1 MKVAVTGATGL
12 VGSALCE
19 SLNRDGHQL
28 VLLARRPEQAEQE
41 YPKAQV
47 ISWEAT
53 SGPPSADLLE
63 GLDAVV
69 NLVGEPIAAGRW
81 TEARKQAIRESRTM
95 GTAYLVEALS
105 RCQNRARVLVNSSA
119 VGFYGDHGDEILEE
133 NSAPGAGFLASIC
146 REWEGQAERASQAG
160 IRVVLLRGGLVLST
174 KGGAL
179 PRILFPFKAFM
190 GGPVGSGKQWMS
202 WVHVDDEV
210 GVIRYAIDE
219 DKIRG
224 PVNCTAPNP
233 VTNREFSQE
242 LGRVLRR
249 PSFMPVPAF
258 ALRILFG
265 EMADTLLEGQRVLPR
280 KLEAAGYRFRFPELR
295 GALGDLID

>member
-1 MKVAVTGATGL
+1 
-12 VGSALCE
+12 
-19 SLNRDGHQL
+19 
-28 VLLARRPEQAEQE
+28 LARRPEQAEQE

-81 TEARKQAIRESRTM
+81 TKARKKAIRESRTM
-95 GTAYLVEALS
+95 GTAHLVEALS
-105 RCQNRARVLVNSSA
+105 RCQSRPRVLINSSA
-119 VGFYGDHGDEILEE
+119 VGFYGDRGDEILEE
-133 NSAPGAGFLASIC
+133 NSVPGAGFLASVC
-146 REWEGQAERASQAG
+146 REWESQAEQASQLG

-174 KGGAL
+174 RGGAL
-179 PRILFPFKAFM
+179 PRILLPFKAFV

-202 WVHVDDEV
+202 WVHIDDEV
-210 GVIRYAIDE
+210 DVIRYLIDQ
-219 DKIRG
+219 DSIRG
-224 PVNCTAPNP
+224 PVHCTAPNP
-233 VTNREFSQE
+233 VTNREFSRN
-242 LGRVLRR
+242 LGEVLRR

-265 EMADTLLEGQRVLPR
+265 EMADTLLEGQRVVPR

-295 GALGDLID
+295 GALKDLI

>member
-12 VGSALCE
+12 VGGALCE

-28 VLLARRPEQAEQE
+28 VLLARRAEQAERGC
-41 YPKAQV
+41 PRARV
-47 ISWEAT
+47 TSWEAT
-53 SGPPSADLLE
+53 SGAPSPEFLE

-81 TEARKQAIRESRTM
+81 TKARKKAIRESRTM
-95 GTAYLVEALS
+95 GTAHLVEALS
-105 RCQNRARVLVNSSA
+105 RCQSRPRVLINSSA
-119 VGFYGDHGDEILEE
+119 VGFYGDRGDEILEE
-133 NSAPGAGFLASIC
+133 NSVPGAGFLASVC
-146 REWEGQAERASQAG
+146 REWESQAEQASQLG

-174 KGGAL
+174 RGGAL
-179 PRILFPFKAFM
+179 PRILLPFKAFV

-202 WVHVDDEV
+202 WVHIDDEV
-210 GVIRYAIDE
+210 DVIRYLIDQ
-219 DKIRG
+219 DSIRG
-224 PVNCTAPNP
+224 PVHCTAPNP
-233 VTNREFSQE
+233 VTNREFSRN
-242 LGRVLRR
+242 LGEVLRR

-265 EMADTLLEGQRVLPR
+265 EMADTLLEGQRVVPR

-295 GALGDLID
+295 GALKDLI